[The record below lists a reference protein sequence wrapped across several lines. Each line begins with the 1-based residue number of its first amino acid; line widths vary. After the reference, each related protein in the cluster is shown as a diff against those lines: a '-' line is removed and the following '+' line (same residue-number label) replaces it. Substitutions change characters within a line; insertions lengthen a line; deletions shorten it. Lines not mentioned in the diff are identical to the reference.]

1 MPREDAGVLAGG
13 DDEPIERHGVWP
25 AAELGIERRVGG
37 LGPPGHEC
45 DAARATPAS
54 RAISLLAFS
63 TMRRAARPSAWT
75 DEGLPVVS
83 IALSAASR
91 ASARSGA
98 VAL

>member
-1 MPREDAGVLAGG
+1 MSRSSGTAF
-13 DDEPIERHGVWP
+13 
-25 AAELGIERRVGG
+25 
-37 LGPPGHEC
+37 GPPPNSGLS
-45 DAARATPAS
+45 AALAASVPPDTNVTKRELTPAS

-83 IALSAASR
+83 IALSAAPR